1 MKILKNS
8 PLAKLGEITVKA
20 SIIRAIIY
28 TCGHIIIALSCNKL
42 ITNTSLELA
51 TLDAII
57 EPIINGFWFYFL
69 DRLWSKKNNKKI

>member
-8 PLAKLGEITVKA
+8 PLAKLAEITVRG

-28 TCGHIIIALSCNKL
+28 TCGHIFIALTCNKI
-42 ITNTSLELA
+42 ITNASFELA

-69 DRLWSKKNNKKI
+69 DRIWSKKNAKTE